1 VATPADF
8 DAALEAFILGDPE
21 ATPTPVPPG
30 LAATPTRFRSDYL
43 DDDEGL
49 APGAARFQLRC
60 NAAGF
65 VGDSNA
71 SYLVVFAELVVKHA
85 LADPANERA
94 YTKGAMQTDLATL
107 TDYRFWR
114 GLSPVHEIVDR
125 PSVESER
132 VGNWIVYTIAARVK
146 LNP

>member
-1 VATPADF
+1 MATPADL

-21 ATPTPVPPG
+21 ATPTPIAPG
-30 LAATPTRFRSDYL
+30 LEAEPTRFRSDYL
-43 DDDEGL
+43 DDDEWL
-49 APGAARFQLRC
+49 APGSARFQLRC

-85 LADPANERA
+85 LEDPTDERA
-94 YTKGAMQTDLATL
+94 YTKADMQADLATL

-125 PSVESER
+125 PSFESER